1 MAQILGEKELANLM
15 PLALKGNLIVLSH
28 NDALRRWKHEKID

>member
-15 PLALKGNLIVLSH
+15 PLALKGNQIVLS
-28 NDALRRWKHEKID
+28 NNNALRRWKHEKID